1 MKKLLTVATLLLL
14 AFLVNAQTNFS
25 GKWKLNKEKS
35 TLNTEFSMAPS
46 EIVVVQ
52 NGNEISLEKHANF
65 QGESFIMKE
74 KYTLDGKECVNAG
87 MMDSQK
93 KSVAKFSDDKKVLT
107 IESKIPMQD
116 GAEIAIKEIFTL
128 VDGALVLES
137 SSKSSWGD
145 MNEKMAFDKQ

>member
-107 IESKIPMQD
+107 IESKSPMQD

-145 MNEKMAFDKQ
+145 MNEKMAFDKL

>member
-14 AFLVNAQTNFS
+14 AFMVNAQTNFS
-25 GKWKLNKEKS
+25 GKWKLNKQKS

-46 EIVVVQ
+46 EMVVVQ

-145 MNEKMAFDKQ
+145 MNEKMAFDKL